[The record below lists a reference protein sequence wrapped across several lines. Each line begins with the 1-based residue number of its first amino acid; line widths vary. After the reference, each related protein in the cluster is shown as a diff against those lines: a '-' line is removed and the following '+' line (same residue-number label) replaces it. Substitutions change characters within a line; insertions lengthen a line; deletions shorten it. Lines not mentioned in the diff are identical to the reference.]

1 MIPTTMHEEVQAYY
15 GQHLSASDD
24 LKTDAT
30 CCTTS
35 APPRYVAEVMPLI
48 ADEVVERFYG
58 CGSPIP
64 PALEGATV
72 LDLGCGTGRDVYVL
86 SKLVGKTG
94 RVIGVDMT
102 QSQLDLAKKYQ
113 DEQRERFGYEE
124 SNVEFRLGYIEDLAA
139 CGIEDESIDLVV
151 SNCVVNLSPFKD
163 LVLSEVYRVLKP
175 GGELYF
181 SDVYS
186 DRRMSDE
193 LRHDPV
199 LVGECLGGALYE
211 KDFRELMAQVGWPT
225 FVHTVVD
232 DMHVGAL
239 DLQTKLGFM
248 SFTSCTVRAIKTGGL
263 EEGEE
268 DYGQVATYLGGMP
281 EMPRYFDYSADIRF
295 KKGKPVAVS
304 GNTARMLAASRYGK
318 YFHITE
324 AGPHRGAFNA
334 LRAQQALEVHQG
346 KCKIDCAFLE
356 DAYERMD
363 YKSFEDRVGQPTLL
377 RTHEHQQTMQVNI
390 TYKCN
395 LACKHCYLEC
405 GPDNTE
411 CMSRETME
419 AILAAFAAGSFA
431 VMDIT
436 GGSPELHPDFEWF
449 LRESA
454 KVAKEVIVRSNLTL
468 LEIPRY
474 EHLMDVFA
482 ETGAHVVASLPFYL
496 PDMADNQRG
505 KGVFERVCRVA
516 KKLNERGYGKG
527 EGLVLDL
534 VFNVAGPFLPPPQY
548 MIEEAYR
555 VKLEQEQGIRF
566 DNLLAFNNYAIG
578 RFAEDLLDSGMFDR
592 YLALLAD
599 NFNAMAI
606 TRMMCLDQVN
616 VDYDG
621 RLYDCE
627 VNHVLGLALRHE
639 GRDATIFDMANG
651 QLPPRQVR
659 THPICYSCAAGFGS
673 SCGGALV

>member
-102 QSQLDLAKKYQ
+102 QSQLDLARKYQ

-163 LVLSEVYRVLKP
+163 LVLSEVYRALKP

-225 FVHTVVD
+225 FAHTVVD

-248 SFTSCTVRAIKTGGL
+248 SFTSCTVRAIKTSGL

-334 LRAQQALEVHQG
+334 LRAQQALEVHEG
-346 KCKIDCAFLE
+346 KCKIDRAFLE

-377 RTHEHQQTMQVNI
+377 CTHEQQQTMQVNI

-419 AILAAFAAGSFA
+419 AILAAFAAGNFA

-454 KVAKEVIVRSNLTL
+454 KMAKEVIVRSNLTL

-474 EHLMDVFA
+474 EHLLDAFA
-482 ETGAHVVASLPFYL
+482 ETCAHVVASLPFYL

-627 VNHVLGLALRHE
+627 VNHVLGLALQHD

-651 QLPPRQVR
+651 QLSPRQVR

>member
-102 QSQLDLAKKYQ
+102 QSQLDLARKYQ

-211 KDFRELMAQVGWPT
+211 KDFRKLMAQVGWPT

-248 SFTSCTVRAIKTGGL
+248 SFTSCTVRAIKTSGL

-268 DYGQVATYLGGMP
+268 DYGQIATYLGGMP

-304 GNTARMLAASRYGK
+304 GNTARMLAVSRYGK

-334 LRAQQALEVHQG
+334 LRAQQALEVHEG
-346 KCKIDCAFLE
+346 KCKIDRAFLE

-377 RTHEHQQTMQVNI
+377 CTHEQQRTMQVNI

-405 GPDNTE
+405 GPDNIE

-419 AILAAFAAGSFA
+419 AILAAFAAGDFA

-454 KVAKEVIVRSNLTL
+454 KMAKEVIVRSNLTL

-474 EHLMDVFA
+474 EHLLDVFA
-482 ETGAHVVASLPFYL
+482 ETGVHVVASLPFYQ

-527 EGLVLDL
+527 EGLALDL

-627 VNHVLGLALRHE
+627 VNHVLGLALQHE